1 MQVAR
6 NTYLKFVPF
15 QDFNLWDVKVYKS
28 KKLKPKFSLAKLNN
42 FLSADKMEWVE
53 IEDEKEYPI
62 LGVRGNGKGVYIN
75 RVAKGSEL
83 TMKKYQKSKVNY
95 LFYCK
100 VRTVNGQWG
109 IVYPEFENSYGSSNM
124 QYLEVDESKINLR
137 FFELL
142 LSIKSLTTEFD
153 KNAIGA
159 DGRHFTLKTLLSLE
173 IPLPSLSEQEILVK
187 NYFNKIEEAEKLSQ
201 QANDLET
208 EIERYFLEQLGIE
221 KTKKQF
227 RKNTLSSVAFENI
240 EKWGVEYNLGVKSN
254 CFLNSLKYKLNKLKT
269 LIDIN
274 PSTILPKD
282 DLEISFI
289 PMECISD
296 ERGEVI
302 ELRNKK
308 TSEAKGYTKFKE
320 GDLIWARITPCMQNG
335 KSAIVNNLTN
345 GLGVGSTEFH
355 VLRNSRNDVN
365 IMFIHTLLRL
375 DIVLKNAM
383 SHFTGSAGQQRVPK
397 SFLEELEVPLP
408 PISKQQEIVNHIQ
421 ELKEKIKN
429 QKAQAEQLKNQ
440 AEQEFEQAIFS

>member
-187 NYFNKIEEAEKLSQ
+187 NYFNKIEEAEKLSK
-201 QANDLET
+201 QANDLEN
-208 EIERYFLEQLGIE
+208 EIEQYLFKELGIE
-221 KTKKQF
+221 KETNAKEHSTFRIVQYRDIDRWDGKKDYEF
-227 RKNTLSSVAFENI
+227 NSKFDVEKIGKYITSMSTGTTPPTSRKEYFDGGNINFYAPSDLGLSMYLSKAERKVTELAIEDKKARVFKKGTLLFVGIGSTVGKIGIVANKFATSNQQITGFTVNQEFLLN
-240 EKWGVEYNLGVKSN
+240 EYTYY
-254 CFLNSLKYKLNKLKT
+254 FFNS
-269 LIDIN
+269 
-274 PSTILPKD
+274 
-282 DLEISFI
+282 
-289 PMECISD
+289 
-296 ERGEVI
+296 
-302 ELRNKK
+302 
-308 TSEAKGYTKFKE
+308 FKE
-320 GDLIWARITPCMQNG
+320 ITTKEQTKATLP
-335 KSAIVNNLTN
+335 IVNQ
-345 GLGVGSTEFH
+345 
-355 VLRNSRNDVN
+355 DKIQN
-365 IMFIHTLLRL
+365 IPIP
-375 DIVLKNAM
+375 I
-383 SHFTGSAGQQRVPK
+383 
-397 SFLEELEVPLP
+397 P
-408 PISKQQEIVNHIQ
+408 PISKQHEIVKHIQ
-421 ELKEKIKN
+421 ELKEKIIE
-429 QKAQAEQLKNQ
+429 QKTQAEQLKHR